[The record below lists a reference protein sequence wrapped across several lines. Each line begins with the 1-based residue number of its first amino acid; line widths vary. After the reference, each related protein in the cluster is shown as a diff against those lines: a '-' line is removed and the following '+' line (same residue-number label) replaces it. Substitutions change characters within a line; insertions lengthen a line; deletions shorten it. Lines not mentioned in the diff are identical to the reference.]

1 MIIVLL
7 EAADYDYVMNIDVLY
22 AVCLFLHGLLHNLFQ
37 LIVIAMFQID

>member
-22 AVCLFLHGLLHNLFQ
+22 ASFCMVYYTTYFQ
-37 LIVIAMFQID
+37 LIVIAMFQIH